1 MLRLEKKKTSIN
13 AKGMELF
20 IILSLTTK
28 ELKYKLKKGKALKH
42 FKQNSS
48 EEPMKK
54 RNQKRKFKISW
65 NEWKWKHKVSKFV
78 GKT

>member
-1 MLRLEKKKTSIN
+1 
-13 AKGMELF
+13 MELF
-20 IILSLTTK
+20 IILSLMTK

-54 RNQKRKFKISW
+54 RNQKRKFKIS
-65 NEWKWKHKVSKFV
+65 
-78 GKT
+78 